1 MGDIGILLYTKV
13 LAGKMLLVYKY
24 CKVVGV
30 LESDDG
36 LVRRVIVE
44 YRIPSLKEKQVCVDI
59 RRLVI
64 LPNISI

>member
-1 MGDIGILLYTKV
+1 MV
-13 LAGKMLLVYKY
+13 SVYKY
-24 CKVVGV
+24 CKVVRV

-44 YRIPSLKEKQVCVDI
+44 YRILSLKEKQVCVDI